1 MRLID
6 ADEVIK
12 KLRSVMAPA
21 DLFGV
26 GVSQG
31 IHEAIKEL
39 LNAPTIEA
47 EPVRHGCEHCRD
59 GTYHGQVIMLC
70 NDGVTR
76 RIEYCPSCGAKMD
89 GKEKE
94 E

>member
-6 ADEVIK
+6 ADALIVSK
-12 KLRSVMAPA
+12 DWADCTCPA
-21 DLFGV
+21 
-26 GVSQG
+26 Q
-31 IHEAIKEL
+31 AICK
-39 LNAPTIEA
+39 APTIEA
-47 EPVRHGCEHCRD
+47 EPVRHGCEHCKD
-59 GTYHGQVIMLC
+59 GTYHGQVLMLC

-76 RIEYCPSCGAKMD
+76 KIEFCPSCGAKMD